1 MSYLIE
7 TLEVHNIPYVIYKK
21 RYKRVSIK
29 YNTNCVLE
37 IRQPLGFPDVEMI
50 RFVENHLDW
59 IIIHKPIRPLPHET
73 YKDNDSYYLLGKE
86 YILNIIY
93 SNYQDVLICGNKII
107 IHTANNQNITVLLEK
122 FRYEQA
128 EIVFNEIL
136 YRSFISIQDKM
147 LRYPNLIIKSSKSRW
162 GCCYINENKIM
173 LNISLIHVPLDLI
186 EYVVFHELV
195 HFVIPNHSKEFHDLL
210 NRYVHNEKEKRN
222 RLKNY
227 CIVYK

>member
-1 MSYLIE
+1 
-7 TLEVHNIPYVIYKK
+7 
-21 RYKRVSIK
+21 
-29 YNTNCVLE
+29 
-37 IRQPLGFPDVEMI
+37 
-50 RFVENHLDW
+50 
-59 IIIHKPIRPLPHET
+59 
-73 YKDNDSYYLLGKE
+73 
-86 YILNIIY
+86 
-93 SNYQDVLICGNKII
+93 
-107 IHTANNQNITVLLEK
+107 
-122 FRYEQA
+122 
-128 EIVFNEIL
+128 
-136 YRSFISIQDKM
+136 M
-147 LRYPNLIIKSSKSRW
+147 LKYPNLIIKSSKSRW